1 MQTSLGCYN
10 RRVHARPWF
19 RCLAGTFLAGAGA
32 WLGIAAAAQATGT
45 IQLTPPS
52 SAGFPQVA
60 FYASV
65 IGPDGR
71 SLRALPPTSFSLTED
86 GVAIADFVMQEETVG
101 ARQIFAVNTVASL
114 RRRDEQGVTR
124 LEQVRLALI
133 DAWTSRPASTVPDQV
148 SLLTAEGS
156 LGINRPAAADLVT
169 ALEDW
174 PAVYSGSEVGYG
186 VLMNALA
193 AALDPVPR
201 PGMENDIVFITPLLD
216 RNNEQ
221 ELGDA
226 LSLASAASSR
236 ARLHAVLVGTLEQ
249 AGTAEALRLRQA
261 AEATGGSFRVFDPAA
276 GFENLETRLQEVRTR
291 YMVEYASP
299 ANSSGAHA
307 VQLSVSTLDFA
318 AVSDPAVYAAELA
331 PPQLTF
337 IQPPQTIARRTND
350 PDTPLVDIPPTFL
363 DLPLLV
369 SFPDGHERPVERL
382 DLFVNGELHETRLEA
397 PFDRVRWDLSSIFE
411 TRAFQ
416 IRAEVT
422 DSQGLTASTEI
433 IPVSIEVV
441 PGPRGLEALRPAL
454 GPLFA
459 GLALVAI
466 GIALTLGWSRLD
478 EWSADPA
485 WAAASPGGMRL
496 LRRARLGTRQPTAAP
511 EAVLLPLRPNGTA
524 GPPVAL
530 DGADLMIGSDPALC
544 GLLLDDPS
552 VSGIHARLTRRAAGV
567 FRLRDQHSVAGTW
580 VNDSAVDE
588 TGRDLSHGD
597 RIFFGR
603 AAYRFR
609 LAAPASEARVVVLPA
624 PRGLSL

>member
-1 MQTSLGCYN
+1 
-10 RRVHARPWF
+10 VHRRPWF
-19 RCLAGTFLAGAGA
+19 RYLAGTLLAGAGA

-52 SAGFPQVA
+52 FDGFPQIA

-71 SLRALPPTSFSLTED
+71 SVRALPPTSFSLTED

-101 ARQIFAVNTVASL
+101 GRQIFAVNTVAPL

-124 LEQVRLALI
+124 LEQVRQALI
-133 DAWTSRPASTVPDQV
+133 EAWASRPLSTTRDQV

-156 LGINRPAAADLVT
+156 LGVNRPSAADLIP

-174 PAVYSGSEVGYG
+174 PPVYSGSEVGYG
-186 VLMNALA
+186 VLLTALA
-193 AALDPVPR
+193 AALDPLPH
-201 PGMENDIVFITPLLD
+201 PAMENVVVFVTPLLD

-226 LSLASAASSR
+226 LALAASSR
-236 ARLHAVLVGTLEQ
+236 AQIHVVLVGTPEQ

-261 AEATGGSFRVFDPAA
+261 AEATRGSFRVFETAA
-276 GFENLETRLQEVRTR
+276 GLEDLEGRLQEVRTR
-291 YMVEYASP
+291 YAVEYASS
-299 ANSSGAHA
+299 ASSSGPHA
-307 VQLSVSTLDFA
+307 VQLSVSTPDFA
-318 AVSDPAVYAAELA
+318 AVSDPVAYQAELA

-337 IQPPQTIARRTND
+337 IQPPQTIARRTDD
-350 PDTPLVDIPPTFL
+350 PDTPLADIPPTFL
-363 DLPLLV
+363 ELPVLV
-369 SFPDGHERPVERL
+369 TFPDGHDRPIARL
-382 DLFVNGELHETRLEA
+382 DLFINGELHESRGDP

-411 TRAFQ
+411 TRSFQ

-433 IPVSIEVV
+433 LPVSIEVV
-441 PGPRGLEALRPAL
+441 PGPRGLEALQPAMA
-454 GPLFA
+454 PLFGGLTLMGI
-459 GLALVAI
+459 GLALA
-466 GIALTLGWSRLD
+466 LGWVRLGQLPMD
-478 EWSADPA
+478 PGWS
-485 WAAASPGGMRL
+485 AASPGGMRL
-496 LRRARLGTRQPTAAP
+496 LRRASLGTVQPGAAP
-511 EAVLLPLRPNGTA
+511 EAVLLPLHPDGTA
-524 GPPVAL
+524 GPPIAL

-552 VSGIHARLTRRAAGV
+552 VSGIHARVTRRAAGV
-567 FRLRDQHSVAGTW
+567 FSLRDQHSVAGTW
-580 VNDSAVDE
+580 VNDSPVDE

-597 RIFFGR
+597 RIYFGR

-609 LAAPASEARVVVLPA
+609 LAAPPSEARVIVRPA
-624 PRGLSL
+624 PRGPPR